1 MPPVRQS
8 RRQRRAVQP
17 FQAAD
22 APRLTQQQ
30 LRRNNERHRRQREER
45 DGVPQFREQVEKK
58 IRREAKHD
66 SISDAKAIKSQL
78 GSVFRGLAK
87 GKASKITA
95 HRENS
100 ESYVRAYRKYNRGDF
115 DVQPHFDALSLYKA
129 PQ

>member
-8 RRQRRAVQP
+8 QRVRREVEP
-17 FQAAD
+17 YQAAG
-22 APRLTQQQ
+22 PPQLTVRQI
-30 LRRNNERHRRQREER
+30 RRNRARYNER

-58 IRREAKHD
+58 IRQDAKHD
-66 SISDAKAIKSQL
+66 SISEAKAIKSKL
-78 GSVFRGLAK
+78 GSTFRGLAK

-100 ESYVRAYRKYNRGDF
+100 ESYARAYRKYNLGEF
-115 DVQPHFDALSLYKA
+115 DVQPHFDAFSLYKA